1 MSRPAALLVAFLS
14 LPAFASGMTPSER
27 AKIQRE
33 QQEAQDAVAKKY
45 GNRKLSEMSN
55 AERSAMAREQAEAQQ
70 KVLDRNGVTQKDWA
84 VSSMRMGRAEKAET
98 EAAARALEADAKR
111 KQKGGPAAGKG
122 NGEIQIQ
129 RGFGN
134 DKPAVLED
142 KGGGEPEI
150 EIQRGPT
157 GK

>member
-1 MSRPAALLVAFLS
+1 MTRPAVLLAALLSVPS
-14 LPAFASGMTPSER
+14 LAAGLTPAER

-45 GNRKLSEMSN
+45 GNRKLSELSN
-55 AERSAMAREQAEAQQ
+55 AERSAMAREQADAQQ
-70 KVLDRNGVTQKDWA
+70 KVLDQNRVSQKDWA
-84 VSSMRMGRAEKAET
+84 VSSMRMGRTEKAET
-98 EAAARALEADAKR
+98 EAAARALEAEAK
-111 KQKGGPAAGKG
+111 KKKSAPTPGKG
-122 NGEIQIQ
+122 SGEIQIQ

-134 DKPAVLED
+134 DKPAVMED

>member
-1 MSRPAALLVAFLS
+1 MIRPTVLLAALLS
-14 LPAFASGMTPSER
+14 LPALASGITPAER

-55 AERSAMAREQAEAQQ
+55 AERSAMAREQADAQQ
-70 KVLDRNGVTQKDWA
+70 KVLEQNRVSQKDWA

-98 EAAARALEADAKR
+98 EAASKALEAEAQKKKDAPPPV
-111 KQKGGPAAGKG
+111 KGS
-122 NGEIQIQ
+122 GEIQIQ
-129 RGFGN
+129 RGFGK
-134 DKPAVLED
+134 DKPAVMED
-142 KGGGEPEI
+142 KGGGEQEI

-157 GK
+157 RK

>member
-1 MSRPAALLVAFLS
+1 MIRPTALLAALLS
-14 LPAFASGMTPSER
+14 LPAIASGITPAER

-33 QQEAQDAVAKKY
+33 QQEAQEAVGKKY
-45 GNRKLSEMSN
+45 GNRKPSDMSN
-55 AERSAMAREQAEAQQ
+55 AERAAMAREQADAQQ
-70 KVLDRNGVTQKDWA
+70 KVLDQNRVSQKDWA
-84 VSSMRMGRAEKAET
+84 VSSMRMGRAEKAQT
-98 EAAARALEADAKR
+98 EAAAKALEAEAKKKKDA
-111 KQKGGPAAGKG
+111 PAPGKG
-122 NGEIQIQ
+122 TGDIQIQ

-142 KGGGEPEI
+142 KGGGQQEI